1 MDKHPSLKIW
11 SGVVLGAATGGCSL
25 TPAPMTPD
33 VVAEIQASDRFS
45 GQVAVDLESPSKV
58 AWWVSVGGPELD
70 GLVQKL
76 LSQSLV
82 LDEIRLQ
89 AEQAQEVA
97 RITRGQRL
105 PSVIALGDVSTS
117 RSPDFQ
123 GDFSWSESYSAGAL
137 LDFNTDIF
145 GGLRASER
153 AADLNAIAAELA
165 IRSAEQRE
173 IAILARNW
181 VSAATLQRRLDLA
194 QRTAE
199 SFRTTYELTNQR
211 YTAGSASVSASDV
224 QIALQN
230 LETALIDIPQIET
243 DLTRQ
248 FLVIDEQLAI
258 SPGDT
263 QSSFLG
269 DFVAST
275 PFTPAAGSPAQ
286 LLSNRP
292 DVAAAELLYRAAL
305 EDVGAARASL
315 YPALSL
321 SASLTFQADEP
332 GDLFDVDRYISSLAT
347 SLTAPV
353 FQGGRLRAQVRLEA
367 AQADELATA
376 FARTALAAVV
386 DVELA
391 LADLSGLDQQRQRTV
406 AALETARISN
416 ELAQGRYEQGLT
428 SILSVLETQRS
439 LNASEQT
446 LILTDQAI
454 ANARIDLFL
463 SLGGDWFG
471 NPQSALAD
479 GGTLVLGARS

>member
-1 MDKHPSLKIW
+1 MNKHPSLKIW
-11 SGVVLGAATGGCSL
+11 CGALLGAAAGGCSL
-25 TPAPMTPD
+25 TPVPITPD
-33 VVAEIQASDRFS
+33 IVSEIQASDQFS
-45 GQVAVDLESPSKV
+45 AKTAVSVAPTQTM
-58 AWWVSVGGPELD
+58 AWWVDVGGQELD
-70 GLVQKL
+70 GLVQQL

-82 LDEIRLQ
+82 LEEVRLQ

-105 PSVIALGDVSTS
+105 PSVVAIGDVSTS

-153 AADLNAIAAELA
+153 AADLNAIAADLA
-165 IRSAEQRE
+165 IQSAEQRE
-173 IAILARNW
+173 IAVLARNW

-194 QRTAE
+194 KRTAD
-199 SFRTTYELTNQR
+199 SFQTTYELTNQR
-211 YTAGSASVSASDV
+211 YSAGSASVSASDV

-248 FLVIDEQLAI
+248 FLVLDEQLAI
-258 SPGDT
+258 SPGNS
-263 QSSFLG
+263 QSSFRG
-269 DFVAST
+269 DFITTT

-292 DVAAAELLYRAAL
+292 DVASAELRYRAAL
-305 EDVGAARASL
+305 EDIGAARANL

-332 GDLFDVDRYISSLAT
+332 GDLFDVDRYISSLAS

-353 FQGGRLRAQVRLEA
+353 FQGGRLRAQVRLEE
-367 AQADELATA
+367 AQAGELATA

-391 LADLSGLDQQRQRTV
+391 LADLSGLEQQRERSV

-416 ELAQGRYEQGLT
+416 DLAQGRYEQGLT

-471 NPQSALAD
+471 STQPSRAD
-479 GGTLVLGARS
+479 GDTLDPGANS